1 MPETRSMLP
10 GNGSGTGARLAR
22 GAVGGVVASVVGGGL
37 AYGLHV
43 LLARMLGATH
53 YGILAWVLSWV
64 LVLQLPGL
72 LGLPETVVR
81 FAAAYEAQQRWG
93 AIKGLL
99 RWSGAVALASGL
111 GVGALLGLAGV
122 LVPEAVLAQVS
133 PEPDSLRATLLLGA
147 ATLPIIVL
155 SLLWSR
161 TLRAF
166 GAGALSLALERAVRP
181 GLLVALCLGFWLL
194 GQELTAPAAMLLHG
208 VAFSLLGLG
217 AWVLLRSW
225 RPRQLRGA
233 ALETEVRPWLDMAL
247 PSVFIAGMS
256 VVLDS
261 TDRLMIGGLMG
272 VEAAGIYNASTRTA
286 MLVGFGLTAVNA
298 MLGPMISSMHTQ
310 GDQAGLQRLLGLAAW
325 GLLAWT
331 GLGAALLL
339 LGGPWILAL
348 FGPAFVQGYGALAIM
363 VVAQMVNATCGSVG
377 LLLMMTG
384 HQRQVA
390 RVLAVAAGLNLVLN
404 LALIPAWGMEGAALA
419 SGLSMAAW
427 NLTMLVLVRKELRLN
442 PTVFRLPRWA
452 RDEARG

>member
-1 MPETRSMLP
+1 MPETHSNLP
-10 GNGSGTGARLAR
+10 WNGSGPGARLAR
-22 GAVGGVVASVVGGGL
+22 GAAGGVVASVVGAGL

-43 LLARMLGATH
+43 LLARMLGTTH
-53 YGILAWVLSWV
+53 YGIFAWVLSWV

-81 FAAAYEAQQRWG
+81 FAASYEAEERWG
-93 AIKGLL
+93 VIKGLL
-99 RWSGAVALASGL
+99 RWSDLVALGSGL
-111 GVGALLGLAGV
+111 GVGALLGLAGL

-133 PEPDSLRATLLLGA
+133 PEPGSLRTTLLLGA
-147 ATLPIIVL
+147 AALPIIVV

-166 GAGALSLALERAVRP
+166 GAGALSLTLERTVRP
-181 GLLVALCLGFWLL
+181 GLLVALCLGVWAL
-194 GQELTAPAAMLLHG
+194 GQELTAPYAMLLHG
-208 VAFSLLGLG
+208 VAFSLVGLS
-217 AWVLLRSW
+217 AWVLMRRW

-233 ALETEVRPWLDMAL
+233 SSETEVRPWLDMAL

-261 TDRLMIGGLMG
+261 TDRLMIGGILG

-286 MLVGFGLTAVNA
+286 MLVAFGLSAVNA
-298 MLGPMISSMHTQ
+298 MLGPMISSMHTR

-331 GLGAALLL
+331 GLGSAVLL
-339 LGGPWILAL
+339 LGGPWILSL
-348 FGPAFVQGYGALAIM
+348 FGSEFVQGYGALAIM
-363 VVAQMVNATCGSVG
+363 VLAQTVNASCGSVG

-390 RVLAVAAGLNLVLN
+390 RVLAAAAGLNLVLN
-404 LALIPAWGMEGAALA
+404 LALIPSWGMEGAALA

-442 PTVFRLPRWA
+442 PTVFRLPR
-452 RDEARG
+452 